1 MVCNRCKMV
10 VKSELEKL
18 GLNPLTVE
26 LGEVELVEAPTSE
39 QLEAI
44 SNVMHPLGFALID
57 NKRSQIIERIKSLII
72 NLVHYQTAQLKTNL
86 SDYLSEQLNLDY
98 TYISNLFTTVA
109 GTTIE
114 QYYITQ
120 RIERVKELL
129 IYDELSLSEIAYNLN
144 YSSVAY
150 LSNQFKKVTGFTP
163 TYFKT
168 LKNNKRKTLDEV

>member
-10 VKSELEKL
+10 VKAELEKL

-26 LGEVELVEAPTSE
+26 LGEVDLAEAPTPK
-39 QLEAI
+39 QLEAVA
-44 SNVMHPLGFALID
+44 NVMQPLGFALID
-57 NKRSQIIERIKSLII
+57 NKKSQIIERIKSLII
-72 NLVHYQTAQLKTNL
+72 NLVHYQPTQLKTNL
-86 SDYLSEQLNLDY
+86 SDYLSEQLHLDY
-98 TYISNLFTTVA
+98 TYISNLFAAVA

-120 RIERVKELL
+120 RIERAKELL
-129 IYDELSLSEIAYNLN
+129 IYDEMTLSEIAYNLN

-168 LKNNKRKTLDEV
+168 LKNKRKTLDEV